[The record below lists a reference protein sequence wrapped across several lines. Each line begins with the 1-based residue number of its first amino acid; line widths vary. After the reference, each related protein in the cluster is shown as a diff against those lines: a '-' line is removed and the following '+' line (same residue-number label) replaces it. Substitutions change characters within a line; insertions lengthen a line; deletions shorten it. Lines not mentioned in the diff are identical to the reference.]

1 MPPIV
6 VTDWWVFPAVGIGS
20 LAAVSGIAAGFRQR
34 HATLVAR
41 ARAAEDSAHHV
52 LASEERF
59 RLLFD
64 RGADP
69 QLLSDGRRIVAAN
82 PAATALL
89 AGGAAD
95 RLIGLE
101 IARIS
106 VTAGVNDSANAVSFE
121 TDVTAVNGAIIPV
134 SLRRTRISLDAGEL
148 HHFQLRD
155 LRETRRLEGER
166 RELEA
171 QLLASQRL
179 EALGTLAGGVA
190 HDFNNLLTVIRANS
204 EIAQLSMKEKDSSG
218 VTESLT
224 AIVQA
229 TDRARDIVKQILL
242 FSRRSARIRAK
253 VNFAAL
259 ITDTQTLLRATIP
272 STVQLLVEIRAAE
285 AWIDGDAT
293 QMQQLLLNLCS
304 NAEYAMRSTD
314 GGILRLTV
322 DTVMLQEVDQRG
334 RHPHLLPGAY
344 VRLIVRDTG
353 TGMIDDVR
361 QRIFEPFFT
370 TKPIGEGTG
379 LGLAVLH
386 GIVLSHQG
394 SVHVDSVE
402 GGGTTFE
409 LLFAMTAPPSDG
421 ASAALAPLPPTT
433 SIITPRDRAV
443 VPHDAPLILLV
454 DDEPGILRAAE
465 RGIVSAGMRV
475 ITAASG
481 HEALSLLDEY
491 TAIDVLITDQTMP
504 EMTGLALIERV
515 RESLPSLPIILS
527 TGYTVRISP
536 DRLRDASIQTVLEK
550 PYSLTQL
557 IDAIHGALQPSGRF
571 PTHRG

>member
-1 MPPIV
+1 M
-6 VTDWWVFPAVGIGS
+6 VTEWWVIPAVGIGS
-20 LAAVSGIAAGFRQR
+20 LAAVSAIAAGFRQR
-34 HATLVAR
+34 SATLVAR

-82 PAATALL
+82 PAATTLL
-89 AGGAAD
+89 ADGAPD
-95 RLIGLE
+95 RLIGME
-101 IARIS
+101 IAEIS
-106 VTAGVNDSANAVSFE
+106 VAAGANDSADAVSFE
-121 TDVTAVNGAIIPV
+121 TDVTAVDGTVIPV

-148 HHFQLRD
+148 HHFQIRD
-155 LRETRRLEGER
+155 LRETRRLEVER

-204 EIAQLSMKEKDSSG
+204 EIAQLSMKEKDSAG

-229 TDRARDIVKQILL
+229 SDRARDIVKQILL
-242 FSRRSARIRAK
+242 FSRRSARTRAK
-253 VNFAAL
+253 VNLAAL

-272 STVQLLVEIRAAE
+272 STVQLLVEVRAAE
-285 AWIDGDAT
+285 AWMYGDAT

-304 NAEYAMRSTD
+304 NAEYAMRRTD
-314 GGILRLTV
+314 GGILRVTV
-322 DTVMLQEVDQRG
+322 DTVMLQEAVQIG
-334 RHPHLLPGAY
+334 RHPHLPAGAY

-353 TGMIDDVR
+353 IGMVDDVR

-370 TKPIGEGTG
+370 TKPVGEGTG

-394 SVHVDSVE
+394 YVHVDSVD

-409 LLFAMTAPPSDG
+409 LLFTLTAPPSDG
-421 ASAALAPLPPTT
+421 AGAPLAPLPATT
-433 SIITPRDRAV
+433 SVITPRDRAA

-475 ITAASG
+475 ITADSG
-481 HEALSLLDEY
+481 REALSLLDEH

-504 EMTGLALIERV
+504 EMTGLALAERV
-515 RESLPSLPIILS
+515 RESQPSLPIILS

-536 DRLRDASIQTVLEK
+536 DRLRDASIRTVLEK

-557 IDAIHGALQPSGRF
+557 IDAIHGALQPSGRH
-571 PTHRG
+571 PTNRS